1 LRRRGAEPLK
11 FNHLARPLYGISL
24 AFQFDNCEVREM
36 SKQHTFDLPTS
47 LHSGPYI
54 QLEHSLPSEI
64 AAISPFV
71 DKLMLLIIKCRCVP
85 GNEGDVEIAL
95 REALANAIIHGN
107 HEDPRKHIY
116 VSCRCELYEL
126 SISVRDEGQ
135 GFDINK
141 LPDPTSPENI
151 KSDHGRGI
159 YMMKASMDE
168 VRFEEAGT
176 VVHMRKTASNNRH
189 AILTDL

>member
-1 LRRRGAEPLK
+1 LRGPRAEALK
-11 FNHLARPLYGISL
+11 FNHLAHSSFGIPFASQL
-24 AFQFDNCEVREM
+24 VVTRLEEM
-36 SKQHTFDLPTS
+36 SKQHTFDLPIS
-47 LHSGPYI
+47 LHTGPYI
-54 QLEHSLPSEI
+54 QLEHTLPSEI

-71 DKLMLLIIKCRCVP
+71 DKIMLLIIKCRCVP
-85 GNEGDVEIAL
+85 GSESDVELAL

-135 GFDINK
+135 GFDINQVA
-141 LPDPTSPENI
+141 DPTSPENI

-159 YMMKASMDE
+159 YMMKALMDE

-176 VVHMRKTASNNRH
+176 VVHMRKTAGNNRH
-189 AILTDL
+189 AMLTEL